1 MLMEIKNRRIPF
13 PITQMNAMWHSDTV
27 EFHYKED
34 APSSEAFIAAA
45 AVVMD
50 VRRLSLDRELN
61 TSLSVFETC
70 LSAASSCSR
79 GRTMC

>member
-50 VRRLSLDRELN
+50 V
-61 TSLSVFETC
+61 
-70 LSAASSCSR
+70 
-79 GRTMC
+79 